1 MFLLFNPII
10 DLISQICTVLVLGMC
25 PGLAFFEAGLL
36 RMKNTLSIISQIL
49 SGIVILSVLWYES
62 SCDRLLDSLGFI
74 SPNSGTSLD
83 THWCTIQLTE
93 N

>member
-1 MFLLFNPII
+1 
-10 DLISQICTVLVLGMC
+10 
-25 PGLAFFEAGLL
+25 
-36 RMKNTLSIISQIL
+36 
-49 SGIVILSVLWYES
+49 VLWYES